1 MDKTIVSGRVI
12 QTMIKIKM
20 NKISKK
26 IWRNIFIMK
35 MKMNIWKIK
44 KKNKELENK
53 KLKLITYQL

>member
-1 MDKTIVSGRVI
+1 MDKTIVNGRVMEI
-12 QTMIKIKM
+12 MIKIKM